1 MSEPSDRKVDAAA
14 ADDRAEF
21 MVTAFGRRRVG
32 GAPWS
37 ARRLGWLALWPFT
50 LLSRRKAARGRFPRS
65 QG

>member
-14 ADDRAEF
+14 ADDLAEF
-21 MVTAFGRRRVG
+21 TVTAFGRRRVG

-50 LLSRRKAARGRFPRS
+50 FFARRKAARDRFPRS
-65 QG
+65 QR